1 MGKIAG
7 KEISRFYEAVLSLQ
21 TAEECEAFFE
31 DICTIREV
39 MDMSLRLR
47 VAALLDSGK
56 AYQEISRET
65 GASTA
70 TICRVNRCLVYGN
83 GGYRTVFERMIPC
96 TKSETGGTE
105 DDDRG

>member
-1 MGKIAG
+1 MGKIAN
-7 KEISRFYEAVLSLQ
+7 KETERFYEAVLALQ

-47 VAALLDSGK
+47 VAALLNSGK

-70 TICRVNRCLVYGN
+70 TICRVNRCLVYVKTRKLALG
-83 GGYRTVFERMIPC
+83 
-96 TKSETGGTE
+96 TGISSASV
-105 DDDRG
+105 